1 MKVSN
6 LTVQQQQNM
15 QLIKKTL
22 TSSSV
27 QKRIEEMI
35 GRKSDSFIT
44 SVLQVVASN
53 GLLAQS
59 TPESVIGAVYTA
71 CALNLPLNNNLG
83 FAYIVPFK
91 GNASF
96 QMGYKGF
103 IQLAQRTGQI
113 KRIGAVAVYDGDS
126 EDDVKSRLTS
136 LIPKNPVGEIIGYS
150 AYLETV
156 TGFEAIHVM
165 TIEELKSHAMKY
177 SQTYKKGF
185 GVWKDNFDAMA
196 KKTVIKLLI
205 SKYAPMSV
213 ELQKAVE
220 NDQAVVNF
228 DEEGNETISYPDNEM
243 RDITPQAEVVPDE
256 RFQEFMNAIE
266 AGNLTKEH
274 ALNESVYALTDEQ
287 RKQVIGL

>member
-1 MKVSN
+1 MSN

-15 QLIKKTL
+15 QAIKSELSKPAI
-22 TSSSV
+22 

-35 GRKSDSFIT
+35 GRKPDSFVT

-59 TPESVIGAVYTA
+59 SPESVIGAVYTA

-96 QMGYKGF
+96 QMGYKGY

-113 KRIGAVAVYDGDS
+113 KRIGAVAVYDG
-126 EDDVKSRLTS
+126 EEHEDVKNRLTS
-136 LIPKNPVGEIIGYS
+136 LIPKDVSGEIIGY
-150 AYLETV
+150 AALLETI

-165 TIEELKSHAMKY
+165 TIKELKEHATRY
-177 SQTYKKGF
+177 SQTFKKGF

-220 NDQAVVNF
+220 NDQAVVSLDN
-228 DEEGNETISYPDNEM
+228 EGNESINYPDNEIK
-243 RDITPQAEVVPDE
+243 DVTPKAEIVPDE
-256 RFQEFMNAIE
+256 RFQEFMNAVE
-266 AGNLTKEH
+266 AGNLNKDH
-274 ALNESVYALTDEQ
+274 ALNPEIYALTEEQ
-287 RKQVIGL
+287 RQQVISL

>member
-1 MKVSN
+1 MSN

-22 TSSSV
+22 TSASV

-44 SVLQVVASN
+44 SVLQVIASN

-59 TPESVIGAVYTA
+59 TPESVIGSVYTA

-113 KRIGAVAVYDGDS
+113 KRISVVAVYDVD
-126 EDDVKSRLTS
+126 EDEDVRKRLTS
-136 LIPKNPVGEIIGYS
+136 LIPKNPTGNIIGYT
-150 AYLETV
+150 AFLETI

-165 TIEELKSHAMKY
+165 TIEELKSHAMRY

-196 KKTVIKLLI
+196 RKTVLKLLI

-213 ELQKAVE
+213 ELQKAIDT
-220 NDQAVVNF
+220 DQAVVNF
-228 DEEGNETISYPDNEM
+228 DEEGNESISYPDNEM
-243 RDITPQAEVVPDE
+243 KDVTPQAEIVPDE
-256 RFQEFMNAIE
+256 RFQEFLNAIKT
-266 AGNLTKEH
+266 GNLTKEH
-274 ALNESVYALTDEQ
+274 ALNESVYALTEDQ
-287 RKQVIGL
+287 RKQVVAA

>member
-1 MKVSN
+1 MSN

-15 QLIKKTL
+15 QAIKSELSKPAI
-22 TSSSV
+22 

-35 GRKSDSFIT
+35 GRKPDSFVT

-59 TPESVIGAVYTA
+59 SPESVIGAVYTA

-96 QMGYKGF
+96 QMGYKGY

-113 KRIGAVAVYDGDS
+113 KRIGAVAVYSGDEES
-126 EDDVKSRLTS
+126 DVKQRLTS

-165 TIEELKSHAMKY
+165 TIDELKSHATRY

-185 GVWKDNFDAMA
+185 GVWKDNFEAMA

-220 NDQAVVNF
+220 NDQAVVSM
-228 DEEGNETISYPDNEM
+228 DDQGNESISYPDNEIK
-243 RDITPQAEVVPDE
+243 DITPKSEIVPDE
-256 RFQEFMNAIE
+256 RFQEFMNAVE

-274 ALNESVYALTDEQ
+274 ALNPEIYALTEEQ
-287 RKQVIGL
+287 RQQVISL